1 MQGEASRLA
10 DRESRDSF
18 AAKLRESGNDAWEIG
33 NELFTITYVFDH
45 NPRIPR
51 ALTDPGRPTE
61 DKVALLNN
69 LLGKQA
75 LPLTMEIL
83 TDLVG
88 RSWSRAGDI
97 DNAIEDFAVDA
108 MMYQADDEKKTLK
121 VSVQLAQLQSAL
133 LNLPVVRSDLS
144 DSHGPLNVRY
154 ELLHALIDGADFDR
168 ITVRLAEHCTRNP
181 RNRRYLESVQ
191 WLINKFSRHMGES
204 MVTVTTATPL
214 SDEQSDK
221 LARIYAKKTGRPV
234 HIHSVVD
241 PTVMGGMRIQVGD
254 EVTDNTVVAQL
265 ENLKRKV
272 KAGVSE

>member
-144 DSHGPLNVRY
+144 DSQGPLNVRY

-191 WLINKFSRHMGES
+191 WLINQFSRHMGES

-221 LARIYAKKTGRPV
+221 LARIYTKKTGRPV

>member
-121 VSVQLAQLQSAL
+121 VSVQLAQPRAPERPLRTAACTHRWCGFRPHHRASRRAL
-133 LNLPVVRSDLS
+133 HTQP
-144 DSHGPLNVRY
+144 
-154 ELLHALIDGADFDR
+154 A
-168 ITVRLAEHCTRNP
+168 
-181 RNRRYLESVQ
+181 
-191 WLINKFSRHMGES
+191 
-204 MVTVTTATPL
+204 
-214 SDEQSDK
+214 
-221 LARIYAKKTGRPV
+221 
-234 HIHSVVD
+234 
-241 PTVMGGMRIQVGD
+241 
-254 EVTDNTVVAQL
+254 
-265 ENLKRKV
+265 
-272 KAGVSE
+272 

>member
-83 TDLVG
+83 TDLVAAAG
-88 RSWSRAGDI
+88 AVQVTSTTRS
-97 DNAIEDFAVDA
+97 
-108 MMYQADDEKKTLK
+108 
-121 VSVQLAQLQSAL
+121 
-133 LNLPVVRSDLS
+133 
-144 DSHGPLNVRY
+144 
-154 ELLHALIDGADFDR
+154 R
-168 ITVRLAEHCTRNP
+168 ISLWMP
-181 RNRRYLESVQ
+181 
-191 WLINKFSRHMGES
+191 
-204 MVTVTTATPL
+204 
-214 SDEQSDK
+214 
-221 LARIYAKKTGRPV
+221 
-234 HIHSVVD
+234 
-241 PTVMGGMRIQVGD
+241 
-254 EVTDNTVVAQL
+254 
-265 ENLKRKV
+265 
-272 KAGVSE
+272 